1 MAHSTLDDVE
11 ERSAGDA
18 AAVIRSQG
26 FLKSL
31 VEDNHASLIRFL
43 RRRLGDTDEVHDIA
57 QDLYCQIARQ
67 PDTSSIRQ
75 PRAYLFRAA
84 RNLILNR
91 RQHRHCTHAD
101 GHFSID
107 EACESEVI
115 CAAPSPERVT
125 QDRQKLQIVAKA
137 VEELSPKCRKAF
149 LLVRFEGLT
158 YKQTAA
164 EMGLSVKSIEYYMRQ
179 ALNHICARVD
189 AENAEERRRQAAE

>member
-11 ERSAGDA
+11 ERPAGDA
-18 AAVIRSQG
+18 AVAIRSQQ

-57 QDLYCQIARQ
+57 QELYCQIARQ

-91 RQHRHCTHAD
+91 RQHRRCTHAD

-115 CAAPSPERVT
+115 CAAPSPERVM
-125 QDRQKLQIVAKA
+125 QDRQKLENVAKA
-137 VEELSPKCRKAF
+137 MGDLSPKCRRAF
-149 LLVRFEGLT
+149 VLVRFKGLS

-179 ALNHICARVD
+179 ALNHICASVD
-189 AENAEERRRQAAE
+189 VEDAGERRRQAAE